1 MTRTRSARQL
11 RDDAIAIWQAGV
23 DAVRGDRLIADNVH
37 VQDGSLLVG
46 DEELTLDQ
54 IRRIVVVGAGK
65 AGAGMAAGLESAL
78 GSRLLAE
85 KRVAGIVNVP
95 EDCVRPL
102 THIELHAARPAGVN
116 EPRPEGVVGATGI
129 LDLIA
134 SLDERDLCICL
145 ISGGGSALLPL
156 PAPGISLADKQAV
169 TRFLSAAGAN
179 IQELNTVRKQLSRVK
194 GGGLARACRAGQ
206 LVTLIISDV
215 IGDPL
220 DIIASGP
227 TVPNTTTR
235 EDALQLLDRFNAR
248 GRIPDS
254 VFAHLTSAPPV
265 ETNSACKV
273 TNLVIGNNAVAVD
286 AAGMEAERRGYS
298 HAMLAARELEG
309 DAEDVGRQLAVHAV
323 RMRAESGP
331 DCLIT
336 GGEPVVQLCDAAI
349 RGRGGRNQQLV
360 LAALQALVE
369 SGHSEDGIV
378 ILSGGTDGEDGP
390 TDAAGAWLDAETLR
404 LARDDT
410 TSIASALARNDAYS
424 YFKQQGTLL
433 VTGPT
438 HTNVCDIRVA
448 VVDRVQPQ

>member
-37 VQDGSLLVG
+37 VPDGSVLVG

-65 AGAGMAAGLESAL
+65 AGAGMSAGLESAL

-194 GGGLARACRAGQ
+194 GGGLARACRGGQ

-215 IGDPL
+215 I
-220 DIIASGP
+220 
-227 TVPNTTTR
+227 
-235 EDALQLLDRFNAR
+235 
-248 GRIPDS
+248 
-254 VFAHLTSAPPV
+254 
-265 ETNSACKV
+265 
-273 TNLVIGNNAVAVD
+273 
-286 AAGMEAERRGYS
+286 
-298 HAMLAARELEG
+298 
-309 DAEDVGRQLAVHAV
+309 
-323 RMRAESGP
+323 
-331 DCLIT
+331 
-336 GGEPVVQLCDAAI
+336 
-349 RGRGGRNQQLV
+349 
-360 LAALQALVE
+360 
-369 SGHSEDGIV
+369 
-378 ILSGGTDGEDGP
+378 
-390 TDAAGAWLDAETLR
+390 
-404 LARDDT
+404 
-410 TSIASALARNDAYS
+410 
-424 YFKQQGTLL
+424 
-433 VTGPT
+433 
-438 HTNVCDIRVA
+438 
-448 VVDRVQPQ
+448 